1 MSHPD
6 PDRLVLLALDDA
18 TPGPA
23 DTTHLSTC
31 ADCRE
36 QLESL
41 RTIAGL
47 GRETNAETVL
57 PPVPER
63 VWDRI
68 AAETGQATRTS
79 PTGDG
84 GQVLS
89 LQRRSGEQAG
99 RRRLSRGVRYTIIA
113 TAAAAAGVA
122 GTLVAVNAGGEH
134 GRVVAEA
141 QLNRQ
146 ASAPAGAAGT
156 ARIVDTGA
164 GSRRLKVQ
172 LTGMPD
178 PAGLYEI
185 WLYDGGKTMI
195 PLGVTAGTAADVF
208 IPPTIAVDSYPVV
221 DVSAQHL
228 GQQEHGVSMLQG
240 TFGS

>member
-6 PDRLVLLALDDA
+6 PDRLVLLALDEEAPD
-18 TPGPA
+18 PA
-23 DTTHLSTC
+23 DTAHLGSC

-36 QLESL
+36 ELESL

-47 GRETNAETVL
+47 GRETKVETVL
-57 PPVPER
+57 PPVPESVWER
-63 VWDRI
+63 V
-68 AAETGQATRTS
+68 AAETGQATRVTS
-79 PTGDG
+79 ADDG
-84 GQVLS
+84 SQVLS
-89 LQRRSGEQAG
+89 PQRRGGEQMG

-122 GTLVAVNAGGEH
+122 GTLAVVNAGGENV
-134 GRVVAEA
+134 RVVAEA

-146 ASAPAGAAGT
+146 ASAPPGAAGT
-156 ARIVDTGA
+156 AQIVDTGA
-164 GSRRLKVQ
+164 GSLRLKVQ

-195 PLGVTAGTAADVF
+195 PLGVTGGTVADVF
-208 IPPTIAVDSYPVV
+208 IPPNIAVNSYPVV
-221 DVSAQHL
+221 DISAQQL